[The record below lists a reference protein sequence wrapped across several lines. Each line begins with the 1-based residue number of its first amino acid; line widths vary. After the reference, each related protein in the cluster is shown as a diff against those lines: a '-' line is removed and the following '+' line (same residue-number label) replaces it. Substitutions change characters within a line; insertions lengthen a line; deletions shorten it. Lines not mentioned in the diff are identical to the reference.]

1 MTPQEQLQDLLRE
14 LFQLNNA
21 DLDFGIYRILNLK
34 HKEVEEFIATHL
46 PKRIEEVREKILARQ
61 SVDLRAEIENLKK
74 EIEEKGK
81 FQFQSDEE
89 LLSKVKQ
96 LEQLNFDFLKE
107 PANKYIEAKKKLD
120 ALRISE
126 DTERAIYNE
135 LYRFFDRYYEGGD
148 FISKP
153 RAGANNYMIPYNGEE
168 VKLYWANYDQY
179 YIKTSE
185 NFKNYIFTNSSPSP
199 EHRITVEFKIVD
211 AETTTNNNKDE
222 KKRLFVP
229 TEKPIEWNADERKL
243 TVSFYY
249 KEPSDKEKAKW
260 GEKQSV
266 KKEGKGIN
274 QRLYAELENAVKNT
288 KYADLLRLWEGKR
301 RTSRG
306 EEVPLFLYHLNR
318 YTSINSFDYFIHK
331 DLKGFLRRELDYFLK
346 NEVLSVNFLDPDWKE
361 NEVQEAIKL
370 NILKAGAIRDLALTI
385 IDFLGELEDFQK
397 RLWEKKKFVV
407 QSDYCLTL
415 DTITDETVLS
425 EVLDFVLNDKEQ
437 KQINEWKNLS
447 FITDKR
453 ELKDLQKKLKNGDT
467 HLKFLV
473 LDTQFLPE
481 DLKWKLLASIDNLDE
496 RTNGLLINSENWQAL
511 NVLTQRFLN
520 RLDQFY
526 IDPPFNTDSSPI
538 AYKNNYKDSSWL
550 ALITNRVKLAKRL
563 LRKSGIAIVAIDD
576 VELRYLNSLLDEVFS
591 RENFI
596 TCITTV
602 CNPQGRVANKVS
614 KTSEYHLVYAVSVED
629 VEGLSVDKLENRRS
643 WTPFKRTGTN
653 SRRDE
658 RPLRFY
664 PILEKDGVLTMID
677 REEYEKLFNRETKMF
692 NDEFLVELKKKYAEK
707 GYSVILPQMEDGTY
721 LVWQREFTRAKNE
734 IDTYEIR
741 GGAIYTPGY
750 EMEIPKTCW
759 TSPLFANPEYG
770 TELLKSIIDSSE
782 IDVSLNTAKS
792 IHTLR
797 QMIRLNDSHLI
808 IDFFGGSGTTAHAVI
823 DVNREDDDDR
833 KYILVE
839 MEEYFRSVTKPRI
852 QKVIFSDKWKEGK
865 PQEGGKGISQIFQYL
880 KLEQYEDTL
889 NNIEFT
895 KDAAQLT
902 IVDRLRYFLTYGT
915 SESDCLLNVRKF
927 TNPFGYTMKIVRQNE
942 IVHDQPIDLVTTFN
956 YFLGIDIKRYIIEK
970 HQDREYRIVLGKKR
984 QQEYIVVWR
993 PYDEEK
999 LDLTKERE
1007 WIKKQ
1012 PWYSAEALI
1021 YCNAENGFG
1030 AQSVEAEFLRIMNEP
1045 VE

>member
-1 MTPQEQLQDLLRE
+1 MTPQEQLQNLLRE
-14 LFQLNNA
+14 LFQLDNS

-34 HKEVEEFIATHL
+34 HKEVEEFITTHL

-61 SVDLRAEIENLKK
+61 SVDLRAEIEQLKQQLSANFQVDFQK
-74 EIEEKGK
+74 EGDLEAKASQYG
-81 FQFQSDEE
+81 Q
-89 LLSKVKQ
+89 LL
-96 LEQLNFDFLKE
+96 LFKE
-107 PANKYIEAKKKLD
+107 PYDKYIEAKKKLD
-120 ALRISE
+120 ALHISE

-185 NFKNYIFTNSSPSP
+185 NFKNYVFTNNSSSP
-199 EHRITVEFKIVD
+199 ENRITVEFKIVD
-211 AETTTNNNKDE
+211 AETTVNNNKDE

-229 TEKPIEWNADERKL
+229 TEKPIEWDEQQRKL

-249 KEPSDKEKAKW
+249 KEPSAEEKAKW

-274 QRLYAELENAVKNT
+274 QHLYAELEKAMKKT
-288 KYADLLRLWEGKR
+288 KDQDLLRLWESKR

-306 EEVPLFLYHLNR
+306 EELPLFLYHLNR

-331 DLKGFLRRELDYFLK
+331 DLKGFLSRELDYFLK

-370 NILKAGAIRDLALTI
+370 NILKASAIRDLALTI

-415 DTITDETVLS
+415 DTITDEAVLS

-437 KQINEWKNLS
+437 KQVNEWVNLGFISSKKDLKNLTPTFRS
-447 FITDKR
+447 GKDTN
-453 ELKDLQKKLKNGDT
+453 LKY
-467 HLKFLV
+467 LV

-496 RTNGLLINSENWQAL
+496 KTNGLLINSENWQAL
-511 NVLTQRFLN
+511 TFASSKLGKRVDCIYL
-520 RLDQFY
+520 
-526 IDPPFNTDSSPI
+526 DPPFNSKTSEI
-538 AYKNNYKDSSWL
+538 AYKNNYKHSSWI
-550 ALITNRVKLAKRL
+550 ALLYNRLDMGKGLLKRDGT
-563 LRKSGIAIVAIDD
+563 SVIAIDENEQERLGLILDKLFIGYNKTLVSLVHNPRGIQGDNFSYINEFAYFLFPSSFLMPKKSLSVQKQKPLMKTGSISMRTEGRTMFYPIYVKDGKVTRVGEVPPDDFHPTKDQRQNANGEIEVWPIDS
-576 VELRYLNSLLDEVFS
+576 EGGERKWRYKAESLLE
-591 RENFI
+591 I
-596 TCITTV
+596 I
-602 CNPQGRVANKVS
+602 
-614 KTSEYHLVYAVSVED
+614 
-629 VEGLSVDKLENRRS
+629 DKLEVRE
-643 WTPFKRTGTN
+643 G
-653 SRRDE
+653 RDGK
-658 RPLRFY
+658 LVIY
-664 PILEKDGVLTMID
+664 LGKDAESYKTIWQGP
-677 REEYEKLFNRETKMF
+677 EFN
-692 NDEFLVELKKKYAEK
+692 A
-707 GYSVILPQMEDGTY
+707 
-721 LVWQREFTRAKNE
+721 A
-734 IDTYEIR
+734 
-741 GGAIYTPGY
+741 
-750 EMEIPKTCW
+750 
-759 TSPLFANPEYG
+759 EYG
-770 TELLKSIIDSSE
+770 STLLKNLGIEGFSFPKSLYTVEECISASTDEEDSIVLDY
-782 IDVSLNTAKS
+782 
-792 IHTLR
+792 
-797 QMIRLNDSHLI
+797 
-808 IDFFGGSGTTAHAVI
+808 FGGSATTAHAVI
-823 DVNREDDDDR
+823 NLNREDDGER

-839 MEEYFRSVTKPRI
+839 VNKYFDSVTKPRV

-895 KDAAQLT
+895 RDAEQLT
-902 IVDRLRYFLTYGT
+902 IVDRLRYLLTYGAA
-915 SESDCLLNVRKF
+915 ESDCLLNVAKF

-942 IVHDQPIDLVTTFN
+942 IVPEQPIDLVTTFN
-956 YFLGIDIKRYIIEK
+956 YFLGIDVKQYVIEK
-970 HQDREYRIVLGKKR
+970 HQGREYRIVLGKKR
-984 QQEYIVVWR
+984 QQEYIIVWR
-993 PYDEEK
+993 PFDEER

-1012 PWYSAEALI
+1012 PWYTSEAII
-1021 YCNAENGFG
+1021 YCNADNGFG
-1030 AQSVEAEFLRIMNEP
+1030 AHSTEAEFKRIMNER